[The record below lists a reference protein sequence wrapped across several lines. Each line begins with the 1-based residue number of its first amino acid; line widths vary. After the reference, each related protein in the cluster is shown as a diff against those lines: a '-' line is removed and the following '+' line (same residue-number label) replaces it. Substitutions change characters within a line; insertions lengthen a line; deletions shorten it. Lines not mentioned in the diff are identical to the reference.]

1 MYVQLPDREKPTF
14 EGRSIVLGPRAGDF
28 YIVREDGPGGAN
40 LAEGELL
47 VVRGSFKIDSALQ
60 IQARPSMMSPVEK
73 PGKGSKHVHGKAAA
87 KGPHKTPAA
96 FQSQLAGV
104 VDAYLAA
111 ILREEFAPLNRFIGR
126 IVSMR
131 GSMNFPEHEVVD
143 AFRAF
148 RKIAS
153 DHLLAG
159 LLEGDVEVDPV
170 SDVLDA
176 ICQVVDYAILRFSEI
191 YYTARVERPH

>member
-1 MYVQLPDREKPTF
+1 MSTHPLRYLE
-14 EGRSIVLGPRAGDF
+14 SIRDD
-28 YIVREDGPGGAN
+28 IVAQW
-40 LAEGELL
+40 
-47 VVRGSFKIDSALQ
+47 S
-60 IQARPSMMSPVEK
+60 
-73 PGKGSKHVHGKAAA
+73 
-87 KGPHKTPAA
+87 
-96 FQSQLAGV
+96 SQLHQSNSLYATRPFDELV
-104 VDAYLAA
+104 ITTTECLDAYLAA
-111 ILREEFAPLNRFIGR
+111 ILKEEFAPLNRFIGR